1 MPRYFF
7 HVRSGSVI
15 EDGVGVVLGDDAE
28 AQREAHRAG
37 QIAKV
42 LLRGERFWIV
52 VTDEQK
58 QQLFELEIQGAES
71 PASAVK

>member
-42 LLRGERFWIV
+42 LLRDERFWIV

-58 QQLFELEIQGAES
+58 QPVFELEIQGAEHS
-71 PASAVK
+71 SRAAK